1 MYKKLEGSFNY
12 EDIDFDY
19 KVSYYP
25 GDRGDYYTAPSPPEV
40 DIDFI
45 GFLPDTDLYECLDNK
60 VIEALSEYIIE
71 NE

>member
-19 KVSYYP
+19 KVSYYA